1 MPTHRPGGVH
11 ILREGFLHC
20 LAEHT
25 RKALLQVLF
34 HGYRGQD
41 RARAER
47 VDDGKAVAQLWITAE
62 HAEQRQQREIGGLV
76 LCQTAHDVEQWLL
89 GIQPIEFNQMHIAF
103 VAAALSRLCQNI
115 AFLNG
120 SPAIS

>member
-11 ILREGFLHC
+11 ILSQGFLHR
-20 LAEHT
+20 LAEKT
-25 RKALLQVLF
+25 GKPLLQVLL
-34 HGYRGQD
+34 HGCARQD

-47 VDDGKAVAQLWITAE
+47 VEDGKAVAQLWITAE

-89 GIQPIEFNQMHIAF
+89 GIQPIKFNQMHIPF
-103 VAAALSRLCQNI
+103 VATALSRLCQNI